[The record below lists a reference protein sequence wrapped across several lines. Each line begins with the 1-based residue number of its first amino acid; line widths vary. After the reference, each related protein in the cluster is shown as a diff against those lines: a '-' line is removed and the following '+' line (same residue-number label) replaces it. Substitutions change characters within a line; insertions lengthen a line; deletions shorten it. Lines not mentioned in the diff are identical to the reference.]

1 MDCLFGFLLLALM
14 LFIYNKYLRIKR
26 EAMSQN
32 DVMNTT
38 LNKQRVLQNTASLK
52 MIRDQLDKNI
62 KDFKKIG
69 GGVGVNTETNERN
82 KQLLASHV
90 NKTKEDVETEQ
101 KELDKL
107 PDIN

>member
-38 LNKQRVLQNTASLK
+38 LNKQKVLENTASLK
-52 MIRDQLDKNI
+52 IIREQLDKNI
-62 KDFKKIG
+62 KDFKKIK
-69 GGVGVNTETNERN
+69 GGVGINKTANEQN
-82 KQLLASHV
+82 KQLLTSHV
-90 NKTKEDVETEQ
+90 NKTKDEVEAEQ
-101 KELDKL
+101 QERENL